1 MKVFTGGSL
10 SIRELPDDV
19 CARVAQLA
27 GENAEFLVGDAAGV
41 DLAFQ
46 RLFSE
51 LEISA
56 VTIYFSG
63 PQPRNNVGRWVALR
77 ENTINAKSG
86 HRMHTQKDFVMASLA
101 DSGVMV
107 WDGESAGTIVNC
119 INLIQTNK
127 RCELWYSELGRSIN
141 LRTDREL
148 EELVQGNPQSTTALL
163 EARKRIKR
171 AGRDAAETT
180 LF

>member
-1 MKVFTGGSL
+1 LKVFTGGSL

-19 CARVAQLA
+19 RVRISELA
-27 GENAEFLVGDAAGV
+27 EENAEFLVGDAAGV

-51 LEISA
+51 LGISA

-63 PQPRNNVGRWVALR
+63 PQPRNNVGRWMALR

-119 INLIQTNK
+119 VNLIETNK
-127 RCELWYSELGRSIN
+127 LCELWFAEIGRSIS
-141 LRTDREL
+141 LRTQIEL
-148 EELVQGNPQSTTALL
+148 EELVQGKPQSAAALL
-163 EARKRIKR
+163 EARTRIRKS
-171 AGRDAAETT
+171 GRDTNETT